1 MKIGVSG
8 ASGKLGRRVLENL
21 VETGGGH
28 TIVGISRSPDSVAG
42 AIEGRRGDYDEPA
55 SLVSA
60 YKGLDRLLLIP
71 SADLRP
77 GIRGGQLTAA
87 VDAAKKAGVGHVV
100 LMSAAGTREAP
111 TESIGGAYWT
121 GEQHLIKIAR
131 HWTILRMNYYAE
143 SMAEEIQT
151 SLGMNVLTG
160 LGEER
165 VAYVSRDDLAAAA
178 AGILIGDG
186 HAGAIYNGTG
196 PEIITGPERA
206 AITSRIVGKDLGYAV
221 ISEDQ
226 LRGGLSQVG
235 LPPFVVEAVTEIKT
249 TFVQGYFDILT
260 SDIERLSGRA
270 PIPFRD
276 VFARTLSKA
285 GAR

>member
-21 VETGGGH
+21 VETGGGP
-28 TIVGISRSPDSVAG
+28 TIVGVLRSPPSVSG
-42 AIEGRRGDYDEPA
+42 GNGGRRGDYDEPA

-121 GEQHLIKIAR
+121 GEQHLIKI
-131 HWTILRMNYYAE
+131 
-143 SMAEEIQT
+143 
-151 SLGMNVLTG
+151 
-160 LGEER
+160 
-165 VAYVSRDDLAAAA
+165 
-178 AGILIGDG
+178 
-186 HAGAIYNGTG
+186 
-196 PEIITGPERA
+196 
-206 AITSRIVGKDLGYAV
+206 
-221 ISEDQ
+221 
-226 LRGGLSQVG
+226 
-235 LPPFVVEAVTEIKT
+235 
-249 TFVQGYFDILT
+249 
-260 SDIERLSGRA
+260 
-270 PIPFRD
+270 
-276 VFARTLSKA
+276 
-285 GAR
+285 